1 MTCESYSLDVSAIE
15 RYIKTV
21 KDNSIRNQI
30 WKKIEKVRK
39 NPSTG
44 ETKSYSLKGIYAVKV
59 NNQKIVILYKIDD
72 DDPCKI
78 VFIDIGAHDEV
89 YKNTY

>member
-15 RYIKTV
+15 RYIQNV

-30 WKKIEKVRK
+30 RKKIEKVRK
-39 NPSTG
+39 NPSIG
-44 ETKSYSLKGIYAVKV
+44 ETKSYSLKGIHAVKV
-59 NNQKIVILYKIDD
+59 NNQKIVILYRIDD

-78 VFIDIGAHDEV
+78 VFIEIGAHDDV
-89 YKNTY
+89 YRNTF

>member
-1 MTCESYSLDVSAIE
+1 MTCGSYSLDVSAIE
-15 RYIKTV
+15 KYIKTV
-21 KDNSIRNQI
+21 GDNSIKNQI
-30 WKKIEKVRK
+30 RKKIEKVKK
-39 NPSTG
+39 NPLNG

-78 VFIDIGAHDEV
+78 VFIDIGSHDDV
-89 YKNTY
+89 YRNTY